1 LKRAVAAG
9 FLKRGDTLVVATHNP
24 GKIREIEA
32 LVAPYGVTV
41 TTSGALGLPEPD
53 ETGVTF
59 EANAML
65 KAIAAAIGS
74 GEPALADDSGVV
86 VDALGGEPGI
96 YSARWA
102 GPEKD
107 FRIAMKKVEDG
118 LIAAGAVTPEK
129 RTARFVAVLCLAFPN
144 GATETWRGEIK
155 GTMVWPPRG
164 ANGFGYDPMFVPDG
178 ETRTFGE
185 LTAEEKHG
193 KSHRAK
199 AFAQFARARLP
210 RL

>member
-1 LKRAVAAG
+1 MKRAVAAG

-32 LVAPYGVTV
+32 LVAPYGVTI
-41 TTSGALGLPEPD
+41 TTAGSLGLPEPD

-96 YSARWA
+96 HSARWA

-107 FRIAMKKVEDG
+107 FRVAMKKVEDG
-118 LIAAGAVTPEK
+118 LIAAGAVTPDK

-144 GATETWRGEIK
+144 GATETWRGEVK

-164 ANGFGYDPMFVPDG
+164 TNGFGYDPMFVPEG

>member
-1 LKRAVAAG
+1 MKRPPTAG
-9 FLKRGDTLVVATHNP
+9 FLKRGDRLVVATHNP
-24 GKIREIEA
+24 GKIRELQA
-32 LVAPYGVTV
+32 LTAPYGIAIV
-41 TTSGALGLPEPD
+41 SAGELGLPEPE

-65 KAIAAAIGS
+65 KAIAAAIAS

-96 YSARWA
+96 HSARWA
-102 GPEKD
+102 GPAKD
-107 FRIAMKKVEDG
+107 FAVAMKRVEDG
-118 LIAAGAVTPEK
+118 LIAAGATTPQA
-129 RTARFVAVLCLAFPN
+129 RTAHFVAVLCLAFPN
-144 GATETWRGEIK
+144 GATETWRGEVK
-155 GTMVWPPRG
+155 GHMVWPPRG
-164 ANGFGYDPMFVPDG
+164 ANGFGYDPMFVPEG

-193 KSHRAK
+193 RSHRAR
-199 AFAQFARARLP
+199 AFALFARARLP

>member
-32 LVAPYGVTV
+32 LVAPYGVTI
-41 TTSGALGLPEPD
+41 TTAGSLGLPEPD

-96 YSARWA
+96 HSARWA

-107 FRIAMKKVEDG
+107 FRVAMKKVEDG
-118 LIAAGAVTPEK
+118 LIAAGAVTPDK

-144 GATETWRGEIK
+144 GATETWRGEVK

-164 ANGFGYDPMFVPDG
+164 TNGFGYDPMFVPEG

>member
-1 LKRAVAAG
+1 LKRAVTAG
-9 FLKRGDTLVVATHNP
+9 FLKRGDTLVVATHNQ
-24 GKIREIEA
+24 GKIRELHDLI
-32 LVAPYGVTV
+32 APYGVAIAAA
-41 TTSGALGLPEPD
+41 GDIGLPEPE

-74 GEPALADDSGVV
+74 GQPSLADDSGVA
-86 VDALGGEPGI
+86 VDALDGAPGI
-96 YSARWA
+96 HSARWA

-107 FRIAMKKVEDG
+107 FARAMRRVEDG
-118 LIAAGAVTPEK
+118 LVAAGAATPEK
-129 RTARFVAVLCLAFPN
+129 RGAKFVAVLCLAFPN
-144 GATETWRGEIK
+144 GATETWRGEVK
-155 GTMVWPPRG
+155 GTMIWPPRG
-164 ANGFGYDPMFVPDG
+164 TNGFGYDPMFVPEG

-185 LTAEEKHG
+185 LTQEEKHG

-199 AFAQFARARLP
+199 AFALFAKARLP

>member
-32 LVAPYGVTV
+32 LVAPYGVTI
-41 TTSGALGLPEPD
+41 TTAGSLGLPEPD

-96 YSARWA
+96 HSARWA

-107 FRIAMKKVEDG
+107 FRVAMKKVEDG
-118 LIAAGAVTPEK
+118 LSAAGAVTPDK
-129 RTARFVAVLCLAFPN
+129 RTARFVSVLCLAFPN
-144 GATETWRGEIK
+144 GATETWRGEVK

-164 ANGFGYDPMFVPDG
+164 TNGFGYDPMFVPEG

>member
-1 LKRAVAAG
+1 MKRVVAAG

-32 LVAPYGVTV
+32 LVAPYGVAV
-41 TTSGALGLPEPD
+41 TTAGALGLPEPD

-74 GEPALADDSGVV
+74 GEPSLADDSGVV

-96 YSARWA
+96 HSARWA

-118 LIAAGAVTPEK
+118 LIAAGAVTPDK
-129 RTARFVAVLCLAFPN
+129 RTARFVSVLCLAFPN
-144 GATETWRGEIK
+144 GATEIWRGEVK

-164 ANGFGYDPMFVPDG
+164 ANGFGYDPMFVPEG